1 MKNEKK
7 DENEP
12 MTTSTLGNLWMKCDF
27 CLEMNLEWNQF
38 GTSISLFLNAFGY
51 FRPKLKLRQSTS

>member
-12 MTTSTLGNLWMKCDF
+12 MTTSTPGNIWRKYDF

-38 GTSISLFLNAFGY
+38 SVSIYFFLPENAV
-51 FRPKLKLRQSTS
+51 L